1 MRVHTYEKAFL
12 YVGAG
17 MLVVFMITLAL
28 TSYTMGITLPDDV
41 DRIDPMQVR
50 SIPPFDNP
58 GVRET
63 APGKY
68 EVVMLGQA
76 WSFTPNEVRVP
87 AGAEVTFLMTTPDV
101 IHGFHVEGTRLNVM
115 LLPGQVS
122 RVEYTFD
129 EPGEHL
135 IICHEYCGI
144 GHHNMWGKVI
154 VEEEVAG

>member
-1 MRVHTYEKAFL
+1 MKVHTYEKAFL

-28 TSYTMGITLPDDV
+28 TSYTMGISLPDDIA
-41 DRIDPMQVR
+41 RIDPMEVR
-50 SIPPFDNP
+50 QIPPFDNP

-76 WSFTPNEVRVP
+76 WSFSPSEVRVP
-87 AGAEVTFLMTTPDV
+87 AGADVTFLMTTPDV
-101 IHGFHVEGTRLNVM
+101 IHGFHVERTRLNVM
-115 LLPGQVS
+115 LIPGQVA
-122 RVEYTFD
+122 RVSYTFD
-129 EPGEHL
+129 EPGEYL

-144 GHHNMWGKVI
+144 GHHNMWGKII
-154 VEEEVAG
+154 VEEVAG

>member
-1 MRVHTYEKAFL
+1 MKVHTYEKAFL
-12 YVGAG
+12 WVGAG

-28 TSYTMGITLPDDV
+28 TSYTMGISLPDDV

-63 APGKY
+63 APGRY
-68 EVVMLGQA
+68 EVVMIGQA
-76 WSFTPNEVRVP
+76 WSFAPSEVRVP
-87 AGAEVTFLMTTPDV
+87 AGAEVTFLMTSPDV

-122 RVEYTFD
+122 RVEYTFE
-129 EPGEHL
+129 EPGEFL
-135 IICHEYCGI
+135 IICHEFCGI

-154 VEEEVAG
+154 VEEVAG

>member
-12 YVGAG
+12 WAGAV

-28 TSYTMGITLPDDV
+28 TSYTMGISLPDDV
-41 DRIDPMQVR
+41 DRIDPAEVR
-50 SIPPFDNP
+50 SMPPFDNP

-68 EVVMLGQA
+68 EVVMIGQA

-115 LLPGQVS
+115 LIPGQVA
-122 RVEYTFD
+122 RVQYTF
-129 EPGEHL
+129 EEAGEHL

-154 VEEEVAG
+154 VEEVGE

>member
-1 MRVHTYEKAFL
+1 MKVHTYEKAFL
-12 YVGAG
+12 WAGAV

-28 TSYTMGITLPDDV
+28 TSYTMGISLPDDV
-41 DRIDPMQVR
+41 DRIDPEQVR
-50 SIPPFDNP
+50 SMPPFDNP

-76 WSFTPNEVRVP
+76 WSFTPSEVRVP
-87 AGAEVTFLMTTPDV
+87 VGAEVTFLMTTPDV

-115 LLPGQVS
+115 LIPGQVA
-122 RVEYTFD
+122 RVSYTFD

-144 GHHNMWGKVI
+144 GHHNMWGRVI
-154 VEEEVAG
+154 VEEVEG

>member
-1 MRVHTYEKAFL
+1 MKVHTYEKAFL
-12 YVGAG
+12 SVGAG

-28 TSYTMGITLPDDV
+28 TSYTMGISLPDDV
-41 DRIDPMQVR
+41 ARVDPNEVR

-63 APGKY
+63 APGKVQ
-68 EVVMLGQA
+68 VVLLGQA
-76 WSFTPNEVRVP
+76 WSFTPGEVRVP

-101 IHGFHVEGTRLNVM
+101 IHGFHVEGTRINVM
-115 LLPGQVS
+115 LIPGQVT
-122 RVEYTFD
+122 RVVYTFE

-154 VEEEVAG
+154 VEGEVAS

>member
-12 YVGAG
+12 SVGAG

-28 TSYTMGITLPDDV
+28 TSYTMGISLPDDV
-41 DRIDPMQVR
+41 DKIDPMEVR

-76 WSFTPNEVRVP
+76 WSFTPSEVRVP
-87 AGAEVTFLMTTPDV
+87 VGSEVTFLMTTPDV
-101 IHGFHVEGTRLNVM
+101 IHGFHVEGTRINVM
-115 LLPGQVS
+115 LIPGEVT
-122 RVEYTFD
+122 RVDYTF
-129 EPGEHL
+129 ERVGEHL

-154 VEEEVAG
+154 VEEVEA

>member
-1 MRVHTYEKAFL
+1 MKVHTYEKAFL

-28 TSYTMGITLPDDV
+28 TSYTMGISLPDDV
-41 DRIDPMQVR
+41 ARIDPLQVR

-76 WSFTPNEVRVP
+76 WSFTPGEVRVP
-87 AGAEVTFLMTTPDV
+87 VGAEVTFLMTSADV

-115 LLPGQVS
+115 LLPGQVA

-129 EPGEHL
+129 EAGEYL
-135 IICHEYCGI
+135 IICHEFCGI

-154 VEEEVAG
+154 VEGEVAG

>member
-1 MRVHTYEKAFL
+1 MKVHTYEKAFL

-28 TSYTMGITLPDDV
+28 TSYTMGISLPDDV
-41 DRIDPMQVR
+41 ARIDPLKVR

-63 APGKY
+63 APGKW
-68 EVVMLGQA
+68 EVVMISQA
-76 WSFTPNEVRVP
+76 WSFTPGEVRVP
-87 AGAEVTFLMTTPDV
+87 AGAEVTFLMTSSDV

-115 LLPGQVS
+115 LLPGQVA
-122 RVEYTFD
+122 RVEYTFE
-129 EPGEHL
+129 EPGEYL
-135 IICHEYCGI
+135 MICHEFCGI

-154 VEEEVAG
+154 VEGEVAG

>member
-1 MRVHTYEKAFL
+1 MKVHTYEKAFL

-41 DRIDPMQVR
+41 DRIDPEQVR

-68 EVVMLGQA
+68 EVVMLGQV
-76 WSFTPNEVRVP
+76 WSFTPSEVRIPV
-87 AGAEVTFLMTTPDV
+87 GAEVTFLMTTPDV

-115 LLPGQVS
+115 LVPGQVS

-154 VEEEVAG
+154 VEEVAG

>member
-1 MRVHTYEKAFL
+1 MKVHTYEKAFL
-12 YVGAG
+12 WAGAV
-17 MLVVFMITLAL
+17 MLVVFLITLAL

-41 DRIDPMQVR
+41 DRIDPNQVR

-76 WSFTPNEVRVP
+76 WSFTPSEVRVP

-115 LLPGQVS
+115 LIPGQVT
-122 RVEYTFD
+122 RVSQVFE

-135 IICHEYCGI
+135 IICHEYCGV

-154 VEEEVAG
+154 VEEVDA

>member
-1 MRVHTYEKAFL
+1 MKVHSYEKAFL
-12 YVGAG
+12 TVGAG
-17 MLVVFMITLAL
+17 MLVVFLITLAL
-28 TSYTMGITLPDDV
+28 TSYTMGISLPDDV
-41 DRIDPMQVR
+41 DRIDPTQVR
-50 SIPPFDNP
+50 SMPPFDNP

-63 APGKY
+63 APGRY
-68 EVVMLGQA
+68 EVVMIGQA

-144 GHHNMWGKVI
+144 GHHNMWGRVI
-154 VEEEVAG
+154 VEEVAG

>member
-1 MRVHTYEKAFL
+1 MKVHTYEKAFL

-41 DRIDPMQVR
+41 ERIDPMEVR
-50 SIPPFDNP
+50 NIPPFDNP

-76 WSFTPNEVRVP
+76 WSFTPAEVRVP
-87 AGAEVTFLMTTPDV
+87 AGAEVTFLMTSPDV

-135 IICHEYCGI
+135 ILCHEYCGI

-154 VEEEVAG
+154 VEEVSG

>member
-1 MRVHTYEKAFL
+1 MKVHTYEKAFL
-12 YVGAG
+12 WAG
-17 MLVVFMITLAL
+17 GVMLVVFMITLAL
-28 TSYTMGITLPDDV
+28 TSYTMGISLPDDV
-41 DRIDPMQVR
+41 DRIDPNQVR
-50 SIPPFDNP
+50 EMPPFDNP

-68 EVVMLGQA
+68 EVVMIGQA
-76 WSFTPNEVRVP
+76 WSFTPGVVRVP

-115 LLPGQVS
+115 LIPGQVA
-122 RVEYTFD
+122 RVSYTFE

-144 GHHNMWGKVI
+144 GHHHMWGRVI
-154 VEEEVAG
+154 VEEEGA

>member
-1 MRVHTYEKAFL
+1 MKVHTYEKAFL
-12 YVGAG
+12 WAG
-17 MLVVFMITLAL
+17 GVMLVVFMITLAL
-28 TSYTMGITLPDDV
+28 TSYTMGISLPDDV
-41 DRIDPMQVR
+41 DRIDPAQVR
-50 SIPPFDNP
+50 SMPPFDNP

-68 EVVMLGQA
+68 EVVMIGQA
-76 WSFTPNEVRVP
+76 WSFSPSEVRIP
-87 AGAEVTFLMTTPDV
+87 AGSEVTFLMTTPDV

-115 LLPGQVS
+115 LIPGQVA
-122 RVEYTFD
+122 RVEYTFE

-154 VEEEVAG
+154 VEEVGA

>member
-1 MRVHTYEKAFL
+1 MKVHTYEKAFL
-12 YVGAG
+12 WAG
-17 MLVVFMITLAL
+17 GVMLVVFMITLAL
-28 TSYTMGITLPDDV
+28 TSYTMGISLPDDV
-41 DRIDPMQVR
+41 DRIDPNQVR
-50 SIPPFDNP
+50 EMPPFDNP

-68 EVVMLGQA
+68 EVVMIGQA
-76 WSFTPNEVRVP
+76 WSFTPGEVRVP

-115 LLPGQVS
+115 LIPGQVA
-122 RVEYTFD
+122 RVSHTFD

-144 GHHNMWGKVI
+144 GHHNMWGRVI
-154 VEEEVAG
+154 VEEEGA